1 MSAVAT
7 GSLRC
12 SLWAR
17 TQGLDPAGTAGSYA
31 GYLLLD
37 LPLPWPRDV
46 SEIPEVAALAGLLGG
61 TGLRIQATIP
71 PSGASRTAVLYTL
84 PSPHRWTGSL
94 SGSAAPIEG
103 DLTATVERLLAGGGE
118 PVGGRDLLVC
128 GHGRRDVCCGSSG
141 TDLAMELARGALP
154 PGVRL
159 HRTSHTGGHR
169 FAPTFLVLPE
179 STLWAFAD
187 VDLVERVLERRGDAA
202 EVADRYRGCSA
213 MDGPRVQTLEREVLR
228 DVGWDLL
235 SWERSGRELDGSR
248 VRLEAVAPSGRIAWE
263 AEVESGRT
271 LPVPD
276 CGRPLEEARKTETEW
291 EVSGLTRA

>member
-1 MSAVAT
+1 MSSVAT

-17 TQGLDPAGTAGSYA
+17 TQSLDPAGTAGSYD

-46 SEIPEVAALAGLLGG
+46 SEIPEVAALGDLLGG
-61 TGLRIQATIP
+61 TGLRVQATIP
-71 PSGASRTAVLYTL
+71 SGSSRTAVLYTR
-84 PSPHRWTGSL
+84 PERGRWTGSL
-94 SGSAAPIEG
+94 SGKAAPIEG
-103 DLTATVERLLAGGGE
+103 DLAETVGRLLGGDGK

-154 PGVRL
+154 PDVRL

-187 VDLVERVLERRGDAA
+187 VELVQRVLDRRGDATD
-202 EVADRYRGCSA
+202 VADRYRGCSA
-213 MDGPRVQTLEREVLR
+213 IEGDRVQAVEREVLR
-228 DVGWDLL
+228 EVGWDLL
-235 SWERSGRELDGSR
+235 SSERSGRELEGAR
-248 VRLEAVAPSGRIAWE
+248 VRFEASAPSGRVAWE
-263 AEVESGRT
+263 ADVKPGRT

-291 EVSGLTRA
+291 EVTGLTRV

>member
-1 MSAVAT
+1 MSSVAT

-17 TQGLDPAGTAGSYA
+17 TQSLDPAGTAGSYD

-46 SEIPEVAALAGLLGG
+46 SEIPEVAALGDLLGG
-61 TGLRIQATIP
+61 TGLRVQATIP
-71 PSGASRTAVLYTL
+71 SGSSRTAVLYTR
-84 PSPHRWTGSL
+84 PERGRWAGSL
-94 SGSAAPIEG
+94 SGKAAPIEG
-103 DLTATVERLLAGGGE
+103 DLAETVGRLLGGDGK

-154 PGVRL
+154 PDVRL

-187 VDLVERVLERRGDAA
+187 VELVQRVLDRRGDATD
-202 EVADRYRGCSA
+202 VADRYRGCSA
-213 MDGPRVQTLEREVLR
+213 IEGDRVQAVEREVLR
-228 DVGWDLL
+228 EVGWDLL
-235 SWERSGRELDGSR
+235 SWERSGRELEGAR
-248 VRLEAVAPSGRIAWE
+248 VRFEASAPSGRVAWE
-263 AEVESGRT
+263 ADVKPGRT

-291 EVSGLTRA
+291 EVTGLTRA

>member
-37 LPLPWPRDV
+37 LRLPWPRDV
-46 SEIPEVAALAGLLGG
+46 SEIPEVAALGGLLGG
-61 TGLRIQATIP
+61 TGLRVQATV
-71 PSGASRTAVLYTL
+71 PSGTSRNAVLYTRTERG
-84 PSPHRWTGSL
+84 HWTGSL
-94 SGSAAPIEG
+94 SGRAAPIEG
-103 DLTATVERLLAGGGE
+103 DLAATVERLLAGGGE

-154 PGVRL
+154 PDVRL

-202 EVADRYRGCSA
+202 DVADRYRGCSA
-213 MDGPRVQTLEREVLR
+213 LAGARLQTLEREVLR

-235 SWERSGRELDGSR
+235 SLERSGRELDGSR
-248 VRLEAVAPSGRIAWE
+248 VRLEAVAPSGQIVWE
-263 AEVESGRT
+263 AEVEPGRT

>member
-1 MSAVAT
+1 MSSVAT

-17 TQGLDPAGTAGSYA
+17 TQSLDPAGTAGSYD

-46 SEIPEVAALAGLLGG
+46 SEIPEVAALGDLLGG
-61 TGLRIQATIP
+61 TGLRVQATIP
-71 PSGASRTAVLYTL
+71 SGSSRTAVLYTR
-84 PSPHRWTGSL
+84 PERGRWTGSL
-94 SGSAAPIEG
+94 SGKAAPIEG
-103 DLTATVERLLAGGGE
+103 DLAETVGRLLGGDGK

-154 PGVRL
+154 PDVRL

-187 VDLVERVLERRGDAA
+187 VELVQRVLDRRGDATD
-202 EVADRYRGCSA
+202 VADRYRGCSA
-213 MDGPRVQTLEREVLR
+213 IEGDRVQALEREVLR
-228 DVGWDLL
+228 EVGWDLL
-235 SWERSGRELDGSR
+235 SWERSGCELEGAR
-248 VRLEAVAPSGRIAWE
+248 VRFEASAPSGRVAWE
-263 AEVESGRT
+263 ADVKPGRT

-291 EVSGLTRA
+291 EVAGLTRA